1 MITQDLVSW
10 VLQCMEHEVDGDVII
25 NNLINNG
32 YPSNLAHSAVFL
44 CQNYNID
51 ALQALCINN
60 SSGNTIVSGKKSIT
74 YEPSTVPLQNSFII
88 DNHKIDVVARNFE
101 PHITVFD
108 NFLTHAECDL
118 LVEMSRE
125 KMRPSMVLT
134 EDSGDALHDARTSK
148 GTFYHRGQNDTCKRI
163 EKRISALVDLP
174 YEHGEGLQILNY
186 QIGQEYKPHYDYF
199 SEKTLKNNG
208 QLHKV
213 GNRTA
218 TFIIYLNEV
227 QAGGSTSFP
236 ELDFFVYPKKGSALF
251 FEYGFN
257 GKYDAMTFHG
267 GEPVVEGEKWV
278 ATKWFREKVF

>member
-1 MITQDLVSW
+1 MITQELLNW
-10 VLQCMEHEVDGDVII
+10 VLQCMEHGADDDMVIYK
-25 NNLINNG
+25 LINNG
-32 YPSNLAHSAVFL
+32 YPSTLAHSVVYL
-44 CQNYNID
+44 CQNYNTD
-51 ALQALCINN
+51 TLQALCTNN
-60 SSGNTIVSGKKSIT
+60 GSASEIVSAKEIIQYKS
-74 YEPSTVPLQNSFII
+74 STVPLQNSFII
-88 DNHKIDVVARNFE
+88 DNHKIEVAARNFE

-134 EDSGDALHDARTSK
+134 EDSGNALHDGRTSK
-148 GTFYHRGQNDTCKRI
+148 GTFYHRGQNDTLKRI
-163 EKRISALVDLP
+163 EKRISALVHLP

-227 QAGGSTSFP
+227 QSGGSTSFP

-257 GKYDAMTFHG
+257 GQYDPMTFHG